1 MEPDEAE
8 WLDDLVEW
16 ALGLN
21 DPKTRRLHHRRE
33 AVHAAYYLMERARRV
48 KPSGVQPKE
57 VTKLWIANPPTPA
70 YRCEKS
76 GTKVLELSDDAMTRL
91 FRLEDAR

>member
-1 MEPDEAE
+1 M
-8 WLDDLVEW
+8 
-16 ALGLN
+16 
-21 DPKTRRLHHRRE
+21 
-33 AVHAAYYLMERARRV
+33 